1 MTDNTP
7 RSCCFTGHRIIRK
20 QDSGGIYDA
29 IKNEIRNLSERGI
42 SNFIS
47 GGALGFDML
56 AAEAVLELRDGELP
70 FITLEL
76 MLPCENQAIKWR
88 ESERVRYA
96 GIISRADKVGY
107 TSREYTPTCM
117 AERNRAMVDASEH
130 CIAYMYKSFGG
141 TAYTV
146 RYVNDTDKGLTLI

>member
-1 MTDNTP
+1 MP

-20 QDSGGIYDA
+20 QDSDRIYDA
-29 IKNEIRNLSERGI
+29 IKSEIRNLSERGI

-56 AAEAVLELRDGELP
+56 AAEAVLELREGELA

-76 MLPCENQAIKWR
+76 MLPCENQTIKWR
-88 ESERVRYA
+88 ESERERYA
-96 GIISRADKVGY
+96 AIISRADKVSY

-130 CIAYMYKSFGG
+130 CIAYIYKSFGG

-146 RYVNDTDKGLTLI
+146 RYVNETDKGLTLI